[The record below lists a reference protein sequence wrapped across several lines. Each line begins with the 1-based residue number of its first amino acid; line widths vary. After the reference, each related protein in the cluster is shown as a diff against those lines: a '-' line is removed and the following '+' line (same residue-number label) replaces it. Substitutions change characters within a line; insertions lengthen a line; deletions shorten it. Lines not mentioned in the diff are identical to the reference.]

1 MTAEALIMRTD
12 RELVEDFYKSIIEG
26 DMDLYSSVIHDD
38 FELSMPVRD
47 GVLSGT
53 YAGKHRLV
61 GEVFP
66 YVIAQIDNDNF
77 TFCKTYKIMSQ
88 DTSCTVAICEA
99 EGLAASGER
108 YDQIYAHFFSCRD
121 GQIIRL
127 IEFSDTGLADRA
139 LWGNVPKLK
148 ADTKFTY

>member
-1 MTAEALIMRTD
+1 MMRTD

-53 YAGKHRLV
+53 YAGKARLV

-66 YVIAQIDNDNF
+66 HVVAQLDNDNF
-77 TFCKTYKIMSQ
+77 TFCKNFKIMSQ
-88 DTSCTVAICEA
+88 DDNCTVAICEA

-108 YDQIYAHFFSCRD
+108 YDQIYAHFFNCKD
-121 GQIIRL
+121 GQIVRL

-139 LWGNVPKLK
+139 LWKDVPKLK
-148 ADTKFTY
+148 PDSEFTY

>member
-1 MTAEALIMRTD
+1 MMRTD

-53 YAGKHRLV
+53 YVGKARLV

-66 YVIAQIDNDNF
+66 HVVAQLDNDNF
-77 TFCKTYKIMSQ
+77 TFCKNFKIMSQ
-88 DTSCTVAICEA
+88 DGNCTVAICEA
-99 EGLAASGER
+99 EGLAVSAER
-108 YDQIYAHFFSCRD
+108 YDQIYAHFFSCKD
-121 GQIIRL
+121 GQIVRL

-139 LWGNVPKLK
+139 LWKDVPKLK
-148 ADTKFTY
+148 PDSEFTY